1 LAPGAPLTMVFG
13 MAIRRAWVVVPT
25 LSAGAV
31 VLAAFWTGRSTPP
44 EPISASASLA
54 AARAPAGP
62 MADAPRA
69 DRSARADGLD
79 VRLRQRELSTAE
91 ALRVKGAILEATV
104 TDPAERQQQ
113 LQQRADA
120 VMRPVTTIT
129 TTATADP
136 RQPRFDRSQAAI
148 VAAWSSQPAA
158 LRDCAALARQ
168 LDALRTQTF
177 TRTGP

>member
-1 LAPGAPLTMVFG
+1 
-13 MAIRRAWVVVPT
+13 
-25 LSAGAV
+25 
-31 VLAAFWTGRSTPP
+31 
-44 EPISASASLA
+44 
-54 AARAPAGP
+54 

-79 VRLRQRELSTAE
+79 ERLRQRELSAAE

-120 VMRPVTTIT
+120 VMGPVTTIT